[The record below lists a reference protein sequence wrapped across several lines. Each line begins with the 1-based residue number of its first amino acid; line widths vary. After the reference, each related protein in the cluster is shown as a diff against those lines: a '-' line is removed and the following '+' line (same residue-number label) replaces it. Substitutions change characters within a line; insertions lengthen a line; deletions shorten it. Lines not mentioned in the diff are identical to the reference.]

1 LSYAFYD
8 EETLGKAYDTRLVRR
23 LLPYLAPHRA
33 LLLIV
38 AAFTLLRIPLEI
50 VRPFLVGIAVALLSA
65 KQIPDNLAWLA
76 SGLGAPEI
84 GAAGEPSETAL
95 VWVVS
100 TMLALLVL
108 WTAMESMR
116 MFVMRIVGQRSLLAI
131 RAELFGHVQKLP
143 MSFFDHY
150 PVGRLVT
157 RLTND
162 PENTGEMFSSG
173 LVHLIAD
180 ILLMV
185 VIAGVLLWFDWRITL
200 ATLAIVPPLT
210 FAMLLFRIKVRAAY
224 RESRIQVAR
233 LNAHLQETVTGMK
246 IIQLFARESRNL
258 SAYAD
263 TNRAHRD
270 AWFRSIRYDALL
282 FSTLGIAESVALA
295 IIVWFGAKLA
305 VGAEVSLV
313 TDAVFIVMLQLFLRP
328 LLDLGAKYS
337 IMQSAM
343 ASLERIFELLDRPP
357 EQADQ
362 LIGVTQDLP
371 EAAGEIVFDDVTF
384 AYDQQPVLKNVS
396 FRVAPGERVAFVGA
410 TGSGKTTVLKL
421 LARLYE
427 IEHGSIQIDGVDIRD
442 YPRRTLRRR
451 LAFVLQDV
459 FLFTGS
465 LVYNIGLERASDE
478 QIQAATRTAHVDPL
492 IDRLE
497 FGMQQPV
504 KERGVNF
511 SAGERQLLSFA
522 RALAQRPEILLLD
535 EATSSVDTETEALI
549 QDTLHEM
556 MQNKTSIVVAHRLS
570 TIRDVDR
577 IYVMHQGEIQ
587 EVGDHNQLLE
597 QRGLYWKL
605 YQLQYAAQEAA

>member
-1 LSYAFYD
+1 MSYAFYD
-8 EETLGKAYDTRLVRR
+8 EETLGKAYDMRLIRR

-33 LLLIV
+33 LLSV
-38 AAFTLLRIPLEI
+38 AGLFTLLRIPLEI
-50 VRPFLVGIAVALLSA
+50 VRSLLVGVAVALLSA
-65 KQIPDNLAWLA
+65 EAIPDNLAWLA
-76 SGLGAPEI
+76 SALGAPEATL
-84 GAAGEPSETAL
+84 GGVPSDAAL
-95 VWVVS
+95 LWVV
-100 TMLALLVL
+100 TAMLAVL
-108 WTAMESMR
+108 FTWAVIEAGR
-116 MFVMRIVGQRSLLAI
+116 MFAMRIAGQRSLLAI
-131 RAELFGHVQKLP
+131 RSELFAHVQRLP
-143 MSFFDHY
+143 MGFFDHY

-162 PENTGEMFSSG
+162 PENTGEMFASG
-173 LVHLIAD
+173 LIHLIAD
-180 ILLMV
+180 ILLMI
-185 VIAGVLLWFDWRITL
+185 VIAGVLFWFDWRITL
-200 ATLAIVPPLT
+200 ATLAIVPPVA
-210 FAMLLFRIKVRAAY
+210 FAMLLFRLKVREAY
-224 RESRIQVAR
+224 REGRIQVAR

-246 IIQLFARESRNL
+246 IIQLFARETRNL
-258 SAYAD
+258 RDYSE

-270 AWFRSIRYDALL
+270 AWFRSIRFDALL
-282 FSTLGIAESVALA
+282 FSTLGLAESVALA

-343 ASLERIFELLDRPP
+343 ASLERMFELLDRIPEPP
-357 EQADQ
+357 VRDRQTVPA
-362 LIGVTQDLP
+362 
-371 EAAGEIVFDDVTF
+371 AAGEIVFDGVSF
-384 AYDQQPVLKNVS
+384 AYDDEPVLRDVS

-427 IEHGSIQIDGVDIRD
+427 IKEGSIRVDSVDIRD
-442 YPRRTLRRR
+442 YPRQDLRRL

-459 FLFTGS
+459 FLFTGT
-465 LVYNIGLERASDE
+465 LEYNIGLERASGAEIAD
-478 QIQAATRTAHVDPL
+478 ATRTAHVDPL
-492 IDRLE
+492 IERLQD
-497 FGMQQPV
+497 GLQQAV

-549 QDTLHEM
+549 QDALHRM
-556 MQNKTSIVVAHRLS
+556 MQGKTSIVVAHRLS

-577 IYVMHQGEIQ
+577 IYVMHNGEIR
-587 EVGDHNQLLE
+587 EVGDHDQLLE
-597 QRGLYWKL
+597 RRGLYWKL
-605 YQLQYAAQEAA
+605 YQLQYAPQEAA